1 MSHAAGAALEAQG
14 TGPVGVGIIGAGVI
28 SKQYLDNLTS
38 FPDVRVVA
46 IADLFEEAAASRAA
60 EYGIPHHGGIEAV
73 LGNPD
78 VEIVINLTIP
88 AAHVEVATQAVNAG
102 KHVWS
107 EKPFSLDRESG
118 IGLLKAADAA
128 GVRLGCAPD
137 TFLGAGLQT
146 ARRMI
151 ERGDIG
157 TPLTALTLM
166 QSPGPESWHPN
177 PAFLFQDGAGPL
189 FDIGPY
195 YLTTLV
201 QTFGSIR
208 RVAAFGSKSRET
220 RVIGSGPKAGEVF
233 DVTVPTHVSSILQF
247 ENGESAQSIFSF
259 DSPLKR
265 AGFVEIT
272 GSEATI
278 AFPDPNN
285 FDGDV
290 RICALGSDDWTVVP
304 SVGSTAS
311 RGAGVLE
318 MARAIREGR
327 EHRAQ
332 GELAYHILDTMA
344 SISESIDNRAFVD
357 VESSASKVPAL
368 PEDWDPSASTLS

>member
-1 MSHAAGAALEAQG
+1 MSPAAMK

-28 SKQYLDNLTS
+28 SKEYLDNLTS
-38 FPDVRVVA
+38 FPDVKVVA
-46 IADLFEEAAASRAA
+46 IGDLFEDAAAARAA
-60 EYGIPHHGGIEAV
+60 EYGVPVHGGVDAV
-73 LGNPD
+73 LGNAD

-118 IGLLKAADAA
+118 LGLLKTADAA

-157 TPLTALTLM
+157 APLTALTLM
-166 QSPGPESWHPN
+166 QSPGPEAWHPN

-208 RVAAFGSKSRET
+208 RVAAFGSKSKET
-220 RVIGSGPKAGEVF
+220 RVIGSGPKAGEEF
-233 DVTVPTHVSSILQF
+233 AVTVPTHVSSILEF
-247 ENGESAQSIFSF
+247 EGGESAQSIFSF
-259 DSPLKR
+259 DSPFKR

-272 GSEATI
+272 GTEATI
-278 AFPDPNN
+278 AFPDPNR
-285 FDGDV
+285 FDGEV
-290 RICALGSDDWTVVP
+290 RICATGSDDWTTVP

-318 MARAIREGR
+318 LARAIRAGR
-327 EHRAQ
+327 PHRAQ
-332 GELAYHILDTMA
+332 GELAFHVLDAMA
-344 SISESIDNRAFVD
+344 SIAESIDTRAFVD
-357 VESSASKVPAL
+357 VESSAARVPAL
-368 PEDWDPSASTLS
+368 PEDWDPTAATLSA